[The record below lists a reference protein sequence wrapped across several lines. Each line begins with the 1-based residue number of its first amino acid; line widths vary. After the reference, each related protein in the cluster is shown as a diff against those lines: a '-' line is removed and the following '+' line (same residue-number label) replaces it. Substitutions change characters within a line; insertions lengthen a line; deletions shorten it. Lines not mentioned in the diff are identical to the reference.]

1 MMACSTVPLQARAER
16 KEAGDGEG
24 REDEYE
30 ARMGPMT
37 ITGGDQTRFRNEP
50 KKQTKRQAARRLTK
64 TTNESHSATMCG
76 WLHPFTTK
84 QREPTA
90 KHAQAHANRP
100 TLSKRLCGS
109 PTATL
114 ALCQDH
120 DSGSHTGRRKT
131 RKRAIRGKPP
141 PLSIN
146 YKEDRCSPDR
156 PPFARQPWRAPP
168 SERNPSPLESEAKAR
183 QIK

>member
-1 MMACSTVPLQARAER
+1 
-16 KEAGDGEG
+16 
-24 REDEYE
+24 
-30 ARMGPMT
+30 MT

-50 KKQTKRQAARRLTK
+50 KKQAKRQAARRLTK

-90 KHAQAHANRP
+90 KHAQAHTNRP

-141 PLSIN
+141 PF
-146 YKEDRCSPDR
+146 YKLQRGQMLARSPAVCKAALARASFREEPLPPRVGSQGTANQNKGTSAAETVR
-156 PPFARQPWRAPP
+156 PN
-168 SERNPSPLESEAKAR
+168 E
-183 QIK
+183 